1 MADPV
6 TKTPDA
12 LAQTLAGGYSGLN
25 SLAFGAPELIQ
36 NLITNN
42 PNSFKQSV
50 AAGEVPSGIMGLKAN
65 DIGNVGGL
73 LGSMFIPGGV
83 FTKALGAGA
92 KAVGAAKTGEA
103 LAKTGQF
110 LGGAGAKTLGQNFA
124 RGTGQALE
132 QAIPRAVIG
141 TGNEVDQGQSLPT
154 ALGNEA
160 IGLGS
165 SALLGGG
172 IGAGLGQLGKVGK
185 FFTGDPGQIAQA
197 AAKGEKGQYGLFP
210 QDIVGELQNQSAKQA
225 AGQLLGVNSRIGRWF
240 QNLGPEFEKGP
251 IGQALGLRN
260 SVQKLNDFMANTGM
274 KNLPDIEAYHNNQIK
289 PTFDQI
295 ASSINRNNTDFPL
308 TPADVTVRMPKGYQ
322 EGKHIPADEIP
333 SPVRTVVNPEKPVNP
348 TGGRNISNVETKQA
362 PVTKP
367 VTGSEADIGEASSEL
382 NAVRP
387 RSEAEMNKADTVEVI
402 NTPSWLKK
410 DARFQDWVNT
420 LGKERAGKTLD
431 AYMRKVAGE
440 LGQMSEKAKQTG
452 IAEASGEDPMGQ
464 LWNILSRDEN
474 GFRMGQDPFLQEQAI
489 LAGKMKDALSK
500 HALDV
505 APEGSIKFPPYTGGT
520 KEGLNKIY
528 NQLSLFRLADRMD
541 ASNMQPILPQ
551 GSDTQMKLM
560 MQNMALPL
568 TGAGLGGAAGV
579 AQSDPNNPMG
589 AFASGIAGA
598 TLGGLAAS
606 GARAGMNRLVGEQ
619 ALNLNQKLQNPEFAQ
634 KIVGARNLIAGQ
646 NPAMVPGAAAKAP
659 LLARAGG
666 PTAMAQGPGGPPP
679 VAQGPQQM
687 GPQDQNGASMVQQGP
702 PPGAGAQALQ
712 NLGQYGQQLQGKLMM
727 MYNQLNRVGGAMEK
741 QGITPQVFLDMAAQS
756 SNGFDPT
763 ITANLLFPDEG
774 MRGKFLDSYQK
785 VQQLKSV
792 NTDAIVN
799 SNILSGFGGSI
810 LNPNYAAARQQFATI
825 LPSTL
830 DQGKI
835 NTILKQLDGITTGMY
850 SKQMKTQMLA
860 NLAQNALGIDRAQIS
875 GLGLDKGTILEA
887 LPTQ

>member
-73 LGSMFIPGGV
+73 LGSIAIPGGL

-154 ALGNEA
+154 ALGNQA

-295 ASSINRNNTDFPL
+295 ASSINKNNTDFPL
-308 TPADVTVRMPKGYQ
+308 TPADVTVRIPKGFR
-322 EGKHIPADEIP
+322 EGKDLPADDIP
-333 SPVRTVVNPEKPVNP
+333 SPVRTIPTPDAPFNP
-348 TGGRNISNVETKQA
+348 NVKIRKKTKEDVQD
-362 PVTKP
+362 V
-367 VTGSEADIGEASSEL
+367 GF
-382 NAVRP
+382 
-387 RSEAEMNKADTVEVI
+387 VEVI

-410 DARFQDWVNT
+410 DDRFQDWVNT

-431 AYMRKVAGE
+431 AYMRKVSGE

-500 HALDV
+500 HSLDV

-541 ASNMQPILPQ
+541 ASNMQPLLPQ

-619 ALNLNQKLQNPEFAQ
+619 ALNLNQKLQKPEFAQ
-634 KIVGARNLIAGQ
+634 KIVGARDLISGQ

-679 VAQGPQQM
+679 VAQGPQQMGPQQM

-741 QGITPQVFLDMAAQS
+741 QGITPQGFLDMAAQS

-799 SNILSGFGGSI
+799 ANMFSGFGGSV
-810 LNPNYAAARQQFATI
+810 LNPSYDAARKQFAMI

-830 DQGKI
+830 EQSKI
-835 NTILKQLDGITTGMY
+835 NTLLKQLDGITTSMY
-850 SKQMKTQMLA
+850 SKQVKSKMLA
-860 NLAQNALGIDRAQIS
+860 TLAQNALGIDRAQIS

-887 LPTQ
+887 LDVMPTQ